1 VLSGGNDVEVAG
13 SIAEAQNQ
21 NRPFDVVL
29 LDKGLPDGSGIS
41 LIPLLRQRNPRV
53 AMIVLTG
60 DADYTPVREA
70 LAAGADDYLVKTE
83 QLLAD
88 LWVRIPIATQ
98 NAERRFLIEERGQ
111 LPNCRL
117 PEGLS
122 DVTPEHF
129 DRYREIAERDYLM
142 RALELSRNHHDEA
155 AARMGIGR
163 STLFAK
169 LRLKNARHG
178 SAEA

>member
-1 VLSGGNDVEVAG
+1 VEAGADAVKVGIGPG
-13 SIAEAQNQ
+13 SICTTRVIAGVGVPQLTAVFDCARAIEGSGVPVIADGGI
-21 NRPFDVVL
+21 RYTGDVV
-29 LDKGLPDGSGIS
+29 K
-41 LIPLLRQRNPRV
+41 
-53 AMIVLTG
+53 
-60 DADYTPVREA
+60 A
-70 LAAGADDYLVKTE
+70 LAAGADDYLVKTD

-111 LPNCRL
+111 LPGCRL